1 MIVGFLKWLYCMC
14 CVLLRALFPAQ
25 STFPTAL
32 VVCHCCSGKALGQ
45 LLPLPR
51 GLQTEPCP
59 SAQPNRRDVP
69 SPEKLALTS
78 GLPFS
83 CCFLCHKPIL
93 QELLRGECWSLFA
106 ASEEAA
112 CKRKAAFVAC
122 VVPLVSN
129 LNLVLWAEVSI
140 YEPDVTWKVMTA
152 AVGYSWMIRAL
163 LPSAASWQAQRNA
176 DLSQSEIKCG
186 T

>member
-1 MIVGFLKWLYCMC
+1 MIVVFLKWLYCMC
-14 CVLLRALFPAQ
+14 CVLLRTLFPAQ

-51 GLQTEPCP
+51 GLQCP
-59 SAQPNRRDVP
+59 SPVP
-69 SPEKLALTS
+69 LHSPTGGMSLLLKNWLWLQVC
-78 GLPFS
+78 PFS

-112 CKRKAAFVAC
+112 CKRKAAFGEQPEPGAVGWGDH
-122 VVPLVSN
+122 
-129 LNLVLWAEVSI
+129 LWARCHLEGHDCSCRI
-140 YEPDVTWKVMTA
+140 FLNY
-152 AVGYSWMIRAL
+152 
-163 LPSAASWQAQRNA
+163 
-176 DLSQSEIKCG
+176 
-186 T
+186 